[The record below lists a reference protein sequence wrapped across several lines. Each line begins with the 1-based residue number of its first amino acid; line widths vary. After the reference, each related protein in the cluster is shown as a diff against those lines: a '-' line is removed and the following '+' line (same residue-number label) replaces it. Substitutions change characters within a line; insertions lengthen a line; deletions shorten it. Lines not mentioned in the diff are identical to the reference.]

1 MKELNLDEQIEQT
14 KAGIMKLQ
22 GQLELLL
29 VLKQAGA
36 VVQLP
41 DESKPAPDTP

>member
-1 MKELNLDEQIEQT
+1 MKDLNLDEQIEQI

-22 GQLELLL
+22 GQLELLMA
-29 VLKQAGA
+29 LKQAGA

-41 DESKPAPDTP
+41 DESKPATDTP